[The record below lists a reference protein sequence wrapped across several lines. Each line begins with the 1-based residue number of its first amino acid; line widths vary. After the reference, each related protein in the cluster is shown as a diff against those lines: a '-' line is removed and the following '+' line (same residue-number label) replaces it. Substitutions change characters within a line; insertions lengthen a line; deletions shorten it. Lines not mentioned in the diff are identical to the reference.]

1 MGINVIITTTFA
13 EFPGKPGAASPIL
26 PKIEAKSTRGE
37 WSARDRSKRHSTG
50 SSPLEIQHRP
60 KLPHNLHQL
69 SLRADDASDVFIC
82 LWRFLAEVG

>member
-37 WSARDRSKRHSTG
+37 WSA
-50 SSPLEIQHRP
+50 
-60 KLPHNLHQL
+60 
-69 SLRADDASDVFIC
+69 
-82 LWRFLAEVG
+82 